1 MFTTGLNEDRIAVP
15 SCYLLIVQGNLALTY
30 EALGRV
36 EEAMRLRR
44 DVYLGWLQFKG
55 EEHYHSLRESN
66 NYAFSLIDLERFEEA
81 KTLMRKTMPVARRTL
96 GESND
101 TTLRTRCIY
110 AQAIYRDP
118 AATLDHLRESMT
130 TLEETARTA
139 RRVFGG
145 AHPLTA
151 QIERRLPEARAVLGA
166 REGVDLEPLREAV
179 AAMKAAT

>member
-1 MFTTGLNEDRIAVP
+1 MARSRRMSPGPFFGLRGGGGASFTRKSVAFRSKRWTSP
-15 SCYLLIVQGNLALTY
+15 T
-30 EALGRV
+30 
-36 EEAMRLRR
+36 MRSNRWKT
-44 DVYLGWLQFKG
+44 YLGLPET

-139 RRVFGG
+139 RRVLGG
-145 AHPLTA
+145 AHPLA
-151 QIERRLPEARAVLGA
+151 VEIERSLRKARA
-166 REGVDLEPLREAV
+166 AV
-179 AAMKAAT
+179 RASETPSPSA

>member
-1 MFTTGLNEDRIAVP
+1 MLRRLDANACSEHN
-15 SCYLLIVQGNLALTY
+15 LLIVQGNLALTY

-55 EEHYHSLRESN
+55 EEHFHSLRESN

-139 RRVFGG
+139 RRVLGG
-145 AHPLTA
+145 AHPLTLN
-151 QIERRLPEARAVLGA
+151 IEGKLLQARAILHA
-166 REGVDLEPLREAV
+166 RETPSPRTA
-179 AAMKAAT
+179 